1 MSASCIIAAA
11 RTPVVPRWGALRNV
25 PTFELGRAAAVA
37 CCRQAGV
44 ERHRIEELVAG
55 NALGPGGNP
64 ARSIALHA
72 GLSASVAGLTVDRQ
86 CASGLDALL
95 IADSLIRSKQASVVL
110 AGGVESYS
118 LRPKCHLATAHG
130 HADEPMDQAPFT
142 PWPDR
147 DPNMH
152 DAAEKLSRQFGIGR
166 SRQEEWAIDS
176 HRKALNAQL
185 HLTDEIASIPEVEV
199 EGDGFARRLDR
210 RLCKRAKRLTAT
222 ITSATAAVAA
232 DAGAFCLVVSEDMA
246 NSSASKAMHI
256 VSGAT
261 IGNDPEVPGI
271 AAVDASRKAM
281 QIASVRSSQLRV
293 VELMEAYAVQAIAC
307 AELLELPPEATNVGG
322 GALARGHPIGA
333 SGAVLAVRAY
343 HELAKRGGIGLA
355 AIPSAGGLGTAIVF
369 SG

>member
-1 MSASCIIAAA
+1 M
-11 RTPVVPRWGALRNV
+11 
-25 PTFELGRAAAVA
+25 
-37 CCRQAGV
+37 
-44 ERHRIEELVAG
+44 
-55 NALGPGGNP
+55 
-64 ARSIALHA
+64 
-72 GLSASVAGLTVDRQ
+72 
-86 CASGLDALL
+86 
-95 IADSLIRSKQASVVL
+95 
-110 AGGVESYS
+110 
-118 LRPKCHLATAHG
+118 
-130 HADEPMDQAPFT
+130 
-142 PWPDR
+142 
-147 DPNMH
+147 
-152 DAAEKLSRQFGIGR
+152 
-166 SRQEEWAIDS
+166 DS
-176 HRKALNAQL
+176 HRKALDAQL